1 MQALTALLRLRQ
13 ACCDL
18 QLLGNESA
26 APSSKRVAL
35 MELLEEAMDGGHR
48 TLVFSQFTGVLDLI
62 GSDLKTLEIPFLRL
76 DGSTRNRQA
85 VVEEFQSREDVP
97 VFLISLKAGGTG
109 LNLTAADTV
118 IHFDPWWNPAA
129 EAQAADRAHRI
140 GQTKTVNVIK
150 LIARDTV
157 EEKVLRMQNTK
168 RALLDAT
175 LDAESL
181 SGITLDAN
189 DLAELV

>member
-18 QLLGNESA
+18 RLLGHESS

-35 MELLEEAMDGGHR
+35 MELLEETMDGGHR
-48 TLVFSQFTGVLDLI
+48 ALVFSQFTTALDLI
-62 GSDLKTLEIPFLRL
+62 GSDLEGLGIRFSRL

-85 VVEEFQSREDVP
+85 VVEEFQSDEGIP

-118 IHFDPWWNPAA
+118 IHFDPWWNPAT
-129 EAQAADRAHRI
+129 EAQATDRAHRI
-140 GQTKTVNVIK
+140 GQTRVVNVIK
-150 LIARDTV
+150 LIAHDTV
-157 EEKVLRMQNTK
+157 EDKILRMQASK
-168 RALLDAT
+168 RELLDAT
-175 LDAESL
+175 LDSPSLGSLNAEDLESL
-181 SGITLDAN
+181 IQ
-189 DLAELV
+189 